1 MDDFSAIDV
10 FLETFINYID
20 GGFGLINGDVVS
32 LATILILIDVTL
44 AALFWAWGQ
53 TDILQ
58 SLIKKTLY
66 VGAFAYILGN
76 FPMLSEVIFQSFA
89 GLGLK
94 ASAAG
99 FGPDDLMRP
108 GLIAAEGMNAS
119 QPVFE
124 QISQISPGPVEFF
137 ANIAEV
143 VLLFTAGLIII
154 AAFFVMAIQLFVL
167 IVEFKFTTLAGF
179 ALVPFAFWR
188 QTSFLAER
196 VLGNVMASGIKILV
210 VAMIIGIGSTLFEQI
225 RTALPDDG
233 MNIAQAFS
241 VVLGALVLMGLS
253 IFCPRLAVGLVS
265 GAPQL
270 SAGAAAGTAIGV
282 GAASVAGAMAGA
294 GAVRAGAAGIRAA
307 ATASGAVATATKL
320 GSLQTGM
327 RGPPAAPINAAVG
340 LGGAALNGVRDFGAR
355 IAAHY
360 QARAK
365 AGSEAVFG
373 AGGGSTT
380 RRIAASAPSASDQP
394 DWARSFRRAQTMRE
408 GTMLAAHT
416 LQSGDGGGASEGPNL
431 KERS

>member
-1 MDDFSAIDV
+1 
-10 FLETFINYID
+10 
-20 GGFGLINGDVVS
+20 
-32 LATILILIDVTL
+32 
-44 AALFWAWGQ
+44 
-53 TDILQ
+53 
-58 SLIKKTLY
+58 
-66 VGAFAYILGN
+66 
-76 FPMLSEVIFQSFA
+76 
-89 GLGLK
+89 
-94 ASAAG
+94 
-99 FGPDDLMRP
+99 
-108 GLIAAEGMNAS
+108 
-119 QPVFE
+119 VFE

-196 VLGNVMASGIKILV
+196 VLGNVMASGVKILV
-210 VAMIIGIGSTLFEQI
+210 VAMIIGIGSNLFEQI

-282 GAASVAGAMAGA
+282 GAAGVAGAMAGA
-294 GAVRAGAAGIRAA
+294 GAVRAGVAGTRAA
-307 ATASGAVATATKL
+307 ASASGAVATAAKL
-320 GSLQTGM
+320 GSLRTGM
-327 RGPPAAPINAAVG
+327 KGPAAAPINAAVG
-340 LGGAALNGVRDFGAR
+340 LGGAALSGARDLGAR
-355 IAAHY
+355 IAGHY
-360 QARAK
+360 QARAQ
-365 AGSEAVFG
+365 AGSGAVFG
-373 AGGGSTT
+373 ASGGSTT
-380 RRIAASAPSASDQP
+380 RPRPATADAPAGQP
-394 DWARSFRRAQTMRE
+394 DWARSFRRSQALRE
-408 GTMLAAHT
+408 GATLTAHT
-416 LQSGDGGGASEGPNL
+416 LQSGDAGGGSEGPNL